1 MDSTFRNKLTTRS
14 MTLLSKALEYRT
26 AKHEVIS
33 GNLANID
40 TPGYKPKEATFS
52 KALQREVDKN
62 AMLLK
67 TTHRKHFPVGED
79 SITSSDKPYSV
90 RELKQPPWEAGQ
102 LSLDREMAKMAKN
115 NLLYEASAQLLAK
128 KFEALKMAIDG
139 TGR

>member
-1 MDSTFRNKLTTRS
+1 
-14 MTLLSKALEYRT
+14 
-26 AKHEVIS
+26 VIS

-40 TPGYKPKEATFS
+40 TPGYKHKEVTFS

-79 SITSSDKPYSV
+79 SLTSQDKSYSV
-90 RELKQPPWEAGQ
+90 GELKQPPWEAGR

-115 NLLYEASAQLLAK
+115 NLLYEASAQLLSK

-139 TGR
+139 RGR